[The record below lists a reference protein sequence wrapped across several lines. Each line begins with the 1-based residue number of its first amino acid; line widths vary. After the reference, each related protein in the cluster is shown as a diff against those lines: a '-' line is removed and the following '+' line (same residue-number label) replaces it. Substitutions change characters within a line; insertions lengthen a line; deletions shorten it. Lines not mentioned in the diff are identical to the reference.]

1 MAVQVAD
8 CHNIVDVHF
17 LYGGFTVC
25 QDSLP
30 SSVVC
35 HFGFL
40 MSLVSHFVEIQ

>member
-25 QDSLP
+25 QDSLL
-30 SSVVC
+30 
-35 HFGFL
+35 FQWFAT
-40 MSLVSHFVEIQ
+40 LVF